1 MNRFSLLIK
10 YEIILLISLFF
21 CSHKINATEV
31 DYGSILI
38 ITSYNP
44 DTRST
49 AENISTFVDE
59 YKKRDGKLSVLVESM
74 NVQNLSELHLWKN
87 RMRDI
92 LSKYKEKTPSIII
105 LLGQES
111 WAAFLSQESSF
122 VKNIPVICG
131 MVSSKTVML
140 PDSIPF
146 DTKEWNPENKDV
158 IDDFHDF
165 NIIGGFVYDYRIRKN
180 LCLIK
185 DLYPETKNIYFL
197 SDNSFGG
204 VVMQSSLRRF
214 MNTYN
219 GVNVYYIDGRKLSFL
234 DVSEKIRP
242 LGKEDCVLVG
252 TWRIDR
258 TENYVLKNTSSMF
271 CDVNPTVPTFSL
283 SSSSFGSW
291 AVGGYMP
298 KYRNVGR
305 DIADLA
311 LNYLTDKTRYKKAIH
326 FISNEYSFDSKRMSQ
341 LNIKVDSLPNN
352 SVIINQE
359 PTFYQKYK
367 NVFYALLSIF
377 ISLIVIIIIAFYY
390 ILKINKL
397 KRNLELS
404 AVELVSA
411 KERAEESNKLKSSF
425 LANMSHE
432 IRTPLNAIVGFSS
445 VLTTEN
451 VSKHEKEEFSE
462 IIHKNS
468 DMLLHII
475 NDILDFSRMESGKI
489 KFEFVESDI
498 VDICKTAL
506 STVEYANR
514 TKAIFRF
521 ESNLESFIMNTD
533 QQRLRQVLINLLSNA
548 AKFTREGEILLSL
561 NVEEKNKITIFV
573 KDTGCGVPKEKKDF
587 IFKRFEKLNEFSQG
601 TGLGLAIC
609 RLIVENFGGRIW
621 LDTHYV
627 DGAKFVLEI
636 PIS

>member
-1 MNRFSLLIK
+1 MNRFSLLIR

-234 DVSEKIRP
+234 DVSEKS
-242 LGKEDCVLVG
+242 VLLEK
-252 TWRIDR
+252 R
-258 TENYVLKNTSSMF
+258 TAFLLEHGGLTVLKTM
-271 CDVNPTVPTFSL
+271 C
-283 SSSSFGSW
+283 
-291 AVGGYMP
+291 
-298 KYRNVGR
+298 
-305 DIADLA
+305 
-311 LNYLTDKTRYKKAIH
+311 
-326 FISNEYSFDSKRMSQ
+326 
-341 LNIKVDSLPNN
+341 
-352 SVIINQE
+352 
-359 PTFYQKYK
+359 
-367 NVFYALLSIF
+367 
-377 ISLIVIIIIAFYY
+377 
-390 ILKINKL
+390 
-397 KRNLELS
+397 
-404 AVELVSA
+404 
-411 KERAEESNKLKSSF
+411 
-425 LANMSHE
+425 
-432 IRTPLNAIVGFSS
+432 
-445 VLTTEN
+445 
-451 VSKHEKEEFSE
+451 
-462 IIHKNS
+462 
-468 DMLLHII
+468 
-475 NDILDFSRMESGKI
+475 
-489 KFEFVESDI
+489 
-498 VDICKTAL
+498 
-506 STVEYANR
+506 
-514 TKAIFRF
+514 
-521 ESNLESFIMNTD
+521 
-533 QQRLRQVLINLLSNA
+533 
-548 AKFTREGEILLSL
+548 
-561 NVEEKNKITIFV
+561 
-573 KDTGCGVPKEKKDF
+573 
-587 IFKRFEKLNEFSQG
+587 
-601 TGLGLAIC
+601 
-609 RLIVENFGGRIW
+609 
-621 LDTHYV
+621 
-627 DGAKFVLEI
+627 
-636 PIS
+636 